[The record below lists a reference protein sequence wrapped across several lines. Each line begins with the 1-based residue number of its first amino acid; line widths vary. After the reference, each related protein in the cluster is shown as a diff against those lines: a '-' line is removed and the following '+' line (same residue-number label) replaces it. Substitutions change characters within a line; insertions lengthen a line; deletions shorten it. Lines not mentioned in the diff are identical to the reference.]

1 MKKFKISKSF
11 TLHLFNPLP
20 LHPPMLKNYILTSL
34 RNFRR
39 HQLYATINVL
49 GLTVGLSCVLLIITY
64 VYYEL
69 QYDQFHVQKERI
81 VRASLEY
88 GEGGIVAKAAVSPT
102 AVLPVFQR
110 AFPEVVG
117 GVRIFETS
125 RLVQQQD
132 KSFQEEHFF
141 YADSTFFSV
150 FSFPLLQGD
159 SSTALTAPQSVV
171 LTASVAEKYY
181 GEQWANQG
189 VVGKTLL
196 IGTDRTPFTV
206 TGVMANPPVYSHFHP
221 RLIAST
227 ISLDWFQEEMWW
239 SANYYT
245 YLLLNEPEAIH
256 TLEAKIPA
264 LLKRELPDDFGEGNY
279 VQYNLLPLSD
289 IHLQSDMSSELEPG
303 GDYRYVY
310 IFSAVALL
318 ILLVACI
325 NYVNLTTA
333 RATHR
338 AREVGMRK
346 VLGAYRSQLFGQFI
360 SEAALITVLSMLAS
374 LVLAHLL
381 LPYFQQLAQRDF
393 TLDYLG
399 QPVAIAC
406 IVGIG
411 ILVSLLAGGYPAVV
425 LSSFRP
431 VQVLKG
437 KVRASGA
444 EGKLRQG
451 LVVFQF
457 VISTFLIVSTFIIYQ
472 QLNFI
477 QQQKLGYDKNQL
489 IALPMDDK
497 VRDQYEA
504 LKTELKKQNQV
515 EEVSA
520 AYETPTNIQG
530 GYTLSLAGTSDEFSM
545 ATTGLPVSEDFLS
558 TAGLELVAGYDFNP
572 TDLAAIEADS
582 FHLRTFGFMI
592 NETAARALGFS
603 PEEAMQQDITMT
615 GRKSVLRGVVKDFH
629 FGSLHKKIE
638 PLVIFFD
645 PWQSRTILVRTA
657 AHSNASATLAA
668 MRNAWDK
675 VIRHRPFEA
684 TFLNDEFNALY
695 TNEQQAGQLFNVFA
709 LIAVFIACLGL
720 FGLTAFTTVQRA
732 KEIGI
737 RKVLG
742 ASVLSIV
749 VLLSRDI
756 TKLVLVAL
764 LLAIPLSYFL
774 MDRWLESFAY
784 RIGVPVTGLVVAGII
799 ALLIA
804 WLTVSYQA
812 IRAALSNPVDALKS
826 E

>member
-1 MKKFKISKSF
+1 
-11 TLHLFNPLP
+11 
-20 LHPPMLKNYILTSL
+20 MLKNYLLTSL

-39 HQLYATINVL
+39 HQLFSTINVL
-49 GLTVGLSCVLLIITY
+49 GLTVGLSCVLLITTY

-69 QYDQFHVQKERI
+69 QYDQFHVQKDRI

-88 GEGGIVAKAAVSPT
+88 GEGGIVAKTAISPT
-102 AVLPVFQR
+102 AVLPAFQR
-110 AFPEVVG
+110 EFPEVVG

-125 RLVQQQD
+125 RLVQQED

-159 SSTALTAPQSVV
+159 SGTALTAPQSVV

-256 TLEAKIPA
+256 TLAAKIPA
-264 LLKRELPDDFGEGNY
+264 LLKRELPDDFREGNY

-289 IHLQSDMSSELEPG
+289 IHLRSDMSSELEPG

-393 TLDYLG
+393 TFDYLR

-406 IVGIG
+406 VVGIG
-411 ILVSLLAGGYPAVV
+411 MLVSLLAGAYPALV

-437 KVRASGA
+437 KVRANGA

-451 LVVFQF
+451 LVVFQL

-520 AYETPTNIQG
+520 AYETPTDIEG
-530 GYTLSLAGTSDEFSM
+530 GYALSLAGTSDEFSM
-545 ATTGLPVSEDFLS
+545 AATGLPVNKDFLA
-558 TAGLELVAGYDFNP
+558 TVGLELVAGHDF
-572 TDLAAIEADS
+572 TSVDLAAIEGSFDS
-582 FHLRTFGFMI
+582 STYGFMI

-603 PEEAMQQDITMT
+603 PEEAMQQNITMT
-615 GRKSVLRGVVKDFH
+615 GRGSVLRGVVKDFH
-629 FGSLHKKIE
+629 FGSLHKKID

-684 TFLNDEFNALY
+684 TFLNDEFNMLY

-812 IRAALSNPVDALKS
+812 IRAALSNPVDALKN

>member
-1 MKKFKISKSF
+1 MI
-11 TLHLFNPLP
+11 
-20 LHPPMLKNYILTSL
+20 KNYLLTALRSL
-34 RNFRR
+34 SR
-39 HQLYATINVL
+39 HRLYSIINVL
-49 GLTVGLSCVLLIITY
+49 GLTVGLSCVLLIATY

-69 QYDQFHVQKERI
+69 QYDQFHEQKDHI

-88 GEGGIVAKAAVSPT
+88 GEGGVVAKTAVSPT
-102 AVLPVFQR
+102 AVLPTFQR
-110 AFPEVVG
+110 EFPEVVG
-117 GVRIFETS
+117 GVR
-125 RLVQQQD
+125 LVNASDLRPRMVQSGDQ
-132 KSFQEEHFF
+132 SFQEKQFF

-150 FSFPLLQGD
+150 FSFPLLRGD
-159 SSTALTAPQSVV
+159 SVTALTAPQSIV
-171 LTASVAEKYY
+171 LTASIAAKYY
-181 GEQWANQG
+181 GAQWTNQEI
-189 VVGKTLL
+189 VGKTLL
-196 IGTDRTPFTV
+196 VGTDRTPFKV
-206 TGVMANPPVYSHFHP
+206 TGVMADPPVYSHIHP
-221 RLIAST
+221 RLVAST
-227 ISLDWFQEEMWW
+227 TSLKFFQEEMWW
-239 SANYYT
+239 SANYFT
-245 YLLLNEPEAIH
+245 YLLLSEPEAIQS
-256 TLEAKIPA
+256 LREKIPT
-264 LLKRELPDDFGEGNY
+264 LLRREVPDAFVADGY
-279 VQYNLLPLSD
+279 VAYNLLPLTD
-289 IHLQSDMSSELEPG
+289 IHLRSDMDGELEPG

-346 VLGAYRSQLFGQFI
+346 VLGAYRSQLLGQFMG
-360 SEAALITVLSMLAS
+360 EAALITTLSMLAS

-381 LPYFQQLAQRDF
+381 LPYFQQLTQRGF

-399 QPVAIAC
+399 KPVAIAC
-406 IVGIG
+406 LVGIG
-411 ILVSLLAGGYPAVV
+411 MLVSLLAGAYPALV

-437 KVRASGA
+437 KLRTAGA
-444 EGKLRQG
+444 GGSLRQG

-457 VISTFLIVSTFIIYQ
+457 VISTFLIISTLIIYR
-472 QLNFI
+472 QLGFI
-477 QQQKLGYDKNQL
+477 QEQKLGYDKDQL
-489 IALPMDDK
+489 VALPLDDI
-497 VRDQYEA
+497 VYEQYEA

-530 GYTLSLAGTSDEFSM
+530 GYGLSLAGTSDEFTM
-545 ATTGLPVSEDFLS
+545 AATGLPVHEDFLA
-558 TAGLELVAGYDFNP
+558 TAGLELVAGHDF
-572 TDLAAIEADS
+572 TTADLAAIQADS
-582 FHLRTFGFMI
+582 FELRTFGFII

-615 GRKSVLRGVVKDFH
+615 GRGSVLRGVVKDFH

-638 PLVIFFD
+638 PLIIFFE

-657 AHSNASATLAA
+657 AHSNPSATLAA
-668 MRNAWDK
+668 LEEAWER
-675 VIRHRPFEA
+675 VVQHRPFDF
-684 TFLNDEFNALY
+684 TFIDDEFSALY
-695 TNEQQAGQLFNVFA
+695 TAEQQAGQLFNAFA
-709 LIAVFIACLGL
+709 LVAVFIACLGL

-756 TKLVLVAL
+756 TKLVLIAL
-764 LLAIPLSYFL
+764 LIAGPLSYFL
-774 MDRWLESFAY
+774 MDRWLKGFAY
-784 RIGVPVTGLVVAGII
+784 HIGISTAGLVIAGLV

-804 WLTVSYQA
+804 WLTVGYQA
-812 IRAALSNPVDALKS
+812 TRAALANPVDALRN